1 MSSPLDQKKNFFSK
15 IFWNV
20 GEWWIN
26 LIFYFPENIQ
36 AMLNKHIPM
45 VTRSLTKIMS
55 HLDDLQSIA
64 DYLELLGKIH
74 HQSGIQV
81 REMILNTSS
90 FIFLLL
96 YDSSVG
102 YFIFFTNIEKSTYFL
117 MHFLD
122 IFNFYKY
129 FFKIAHFK
137 FFWMHSP

>member
-1 MSSPLDQKKNFFSK
+1 
-15 IFWNV
+15 
-20 GEWWIN
+20 
-26 LIFYFPENIQ
+26 
-36 AMLNKHIPM
+36 MLNKHIPM

-90 FIFLLL
+90 FIFHLL

-102 YFIFFTNIEKSTYFL
+102 YFIFFTNIEKSTYFF

-122 IFNFYKY
+122 IFNIYK
-129 FFKIAHFK
+129 
-137 FFWMHSP
+137 

>member
-1 MSSPLDQKKNFFSK
+1 
-15 IFWNV
+15 
-20 GEWWIN
+20 
-26 LIFYFPENIQ
+26 
-36 AMLNKHIPM
+36 M

-90 FIFLLL
+90 FIFHLL

-129 FFKIAHFK
+129 FF
-137 FFWMHSP
+137 